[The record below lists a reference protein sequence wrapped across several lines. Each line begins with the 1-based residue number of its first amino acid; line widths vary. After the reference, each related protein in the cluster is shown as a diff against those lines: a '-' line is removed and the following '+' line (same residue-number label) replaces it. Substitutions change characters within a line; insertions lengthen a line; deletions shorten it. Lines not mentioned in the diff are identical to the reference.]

1 MSLYVF
7 YFFFFFKQKTAYEM
21 RISDWSSDVCSSDLW
36 EAAARGGTGRPIR
49 RCDPGRCAQSP
60 RSGLPAQHATRAGER
75 EPGNRRLAIEA
86 FETGAVG
93 SLLGFLDNGV
103 RAAELRHHRA
113 EKEDEILIFGDA
125 SFDDRQQAGMVGVR
139 KDTPLLF
146 PDTGKPALGC
156 GKRQI
161 GRASCRERVCQYV

>member
-1 MSLYVF
+1 MQL
-7 YFFFFFKQKTAYEM
+7 A
-21 RISDWSSDVCSSDLW
+21 
-36 EAAARGGTGRPIR
+36 P
-49 RCDPGRCAQSP
+49 
-60 RSGLPAQHATRAGER
+60 GER

-86 FETGAVG
+86 FETGAAG

-146 PDTGKPALGC
+146 RSEEHTSELQSLMRISYAVFCLK
-156 GKRQI
+156 KKKNR
-161 GRASCRERVCQYV
+161 